1 VRVLIHSIDYAPEVI
16 SGGNYNGE
24 MCDWLTNRGHEVRV
38 VTAPPFYPE
47 WRVRE
52 GYSAWAYRRE
62 RIAGVGVWR
71 SPTWIPAEPS
81 AMKRL
86 LHLTSF
92 AVMGRWKCFRTMRSL
107 SQKRSSGTA
116 RFR

>member
-1 VRVLIHSIDYAPEVI
+1 MRVLIHSIDYAPEVI

-24 MCDWLTNRGHEVRV
+24 MCDLLTNRGHEVRV

-62 RIAGVGVWR
+62 RIAGIGVERPSWVDPSR
-71 SPTWIPAEPS
+71 AFGHETASALNELSP
-81 AMKRL
+81 L
-86 LHLTSF
+86 
-92 AVMGRWKCFRTMRSL
+92 
-107 SQKRSSGTA
+107 
-116 RFR
+116 